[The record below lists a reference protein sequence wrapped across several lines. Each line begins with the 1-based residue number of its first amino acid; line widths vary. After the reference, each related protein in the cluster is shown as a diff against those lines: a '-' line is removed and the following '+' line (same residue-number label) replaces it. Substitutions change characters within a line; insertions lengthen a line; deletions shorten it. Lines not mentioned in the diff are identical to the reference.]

1 MDEVVRSAQ
10 KAGAAKRK
18 AAREKKE
25 RSLIQDQPPVQTKCR
40 RTGKPDASWRPV
52 TVTLVWVNPKWRLR
66 EASTWMSPV
75 WRVEFRT
82 PPLPGQDDVSGKDA
96 EALEL
101 LEEKAPPDL
110 QLSTDVQATAATSS
124 QRLRAEEAKTY
135 VAKQGSRWEQVRSDT
150 SSPALGAV
158 CLAKLSVGL
167 SAVARCHTCN
177 AQVYGHSRESG

>member
-1 MDEVVRSAQ
+1 MEEVVRSAQ

-52 TVTLVWVNPKWRLR
+52 TVSLVWVNPKWRLR
-66 EASTWMSPV
+66 EASTWMSPE
-75 WRVEFRT
+75 WR
-82 PPLPGQDDVSGKDA
+82 DVSGKDA